1 MVKACDAE
9 TEELWETRVK
19 NDFSSA
25 RNMVVAPLDQG
36 NICVTWDSFA
46 VNLMWML
53 V

>member
-1 MVKACDAE
+1 MVEAFGAE
-9 TEELWETRVK
+9 TEVLWETRVK

-25 RNMVVAPLDQG
+25 RKMVVALLDQG
-36 NICVTWDSFA
+36 NFCVTSDSFA